1 MVNLTKQ
8 QREQKTKST
17 ANHLLYALR
26 FLRERIQNTPPIE
39 KNSNEG
45 VTFRFTQ
52 FANYMLDNSPEFINH
67 RESMRNI
74 HGQQFP
80 KSYYLNSKRTYLEHL
95 LNELIIKGY
104 VSMAGRVQSERNP
117 DTVTIL
123 YRIDKWEIPAAV

>member
-26 FLRERIQNTPPIE
+26 FLRERIQNAPPPTEIN
-39 KNSNEG
+39 KG

-67 RESMRNI
+67 RESMRNA

-80 KSYYLNSKRTYLEHL
+80 KSYYLNSKRTYLEYL

-123 YRIDKWEIPAAV
+123 YMIDKWEIPAAA

>member
-26 FLRERIQNTPPIE
+26 FLRERMQNASPTE
-39 KNSNEG
+39 NMDG
-45 VTFRFTQ
+45 VTFRFTH

-67 RESMRNI
+67 RESLRNA
-74 HGQQFP
+74 HGQPFP

-95 LNELIIKGY
+95 INELIIKGY

-123 YRIDKWEIPAAV
+123 YMIDKWEIPAAA